1 MRQTLGTAGF
11 ASRTLQFACV
21 KRTVSEDSR
30 SGGDMPKPS
39 IVAEQIRTNNPEIW
53 KAFNS
58 LAQAC
63 HNAGPLDEKTRR
75 LVKLAI
81 AVGAG
86 TEGGTHSAVRHAA
99 EGGVT
104 AEEMEH
110 VALLSITT
118 VGFPAAG
125 RALSWIRDKA
135 E

>member
-1 MRQTLGTAGF
+1 
-11 ASRTLQFACV
+11 
-21 KRTVSEDSR
+21 
-30 SGGDMPKPS
+30 MPKPS

-110 VALLSITT
+110 VAILSITT
-118 VGFPAAG
+118 IGFPAAG
-125 RALSWIRDKA
+125 RALSWIHDKA
-135 E
+135 PTA